1 MSALSPPPPLVDRFR
16 ADVAALGPAPGRLAV
31 AVSGGPDSVALLLLA
46 AAAYPEQVHAA
57 TVDHGLRPESAAEAR
72 FVADLCRAL
81 EVPHATLAVDVDT
94 ARASIQ
100 QSAREARYLAL
111 DGWMKAGR
119 IAVLATAH
127 HIDDQ
132 AETLMMRL
140 LRGAGVGGL
149 AGVRARTLVPAPG
162 SRRLLIRPLL
172 GWRRHELRAIV
183 DAAGIVAVDD
193 PSNRDAGYDRARIRQ
208 RLAETPWIEPAP
220 LARAAG
226 ALGEADEALDWAA
239 AQLWDERVTQA
250 RNGIRWSPRG
260 IPAELRRRI
269 VIAIL
274 ARLAPDAP
282 PPRGQEVGRLLGV
295 LENGGTATLAGIQ
308 AKGGSSWLFSTA
320 PPRKRSG

>member
-16 ADVAALGPAPGRLAV
+16 SDVAALAAEPEQLAV

-46 AAAYPEQVHAA
+46 AAAYPGLVHAA
-57 TVDHGLRPESAAEAR
+57 TVDHGLRAESAAEAG

-100 QSAREARYLAL
+100 QSARAARYLAL
-111 DGWMKAGR
+111 DGWMNAGR
-119 IAVLATAH
+119 IATLATAH

-149 AGVRARTLVPAPG
+149 AGVRARTPVPAPG
-162 SRRLLIRPLL
+162 SGNLLIRPLL
-172 GWRRHELRAIV
+172 GWRRSELRAIV
-183 DAAGIVAVDD
+183 DAAGVKPVDD

-208 RLAETPWIEPAP
+208 CLAEAPWIEPAP

-239 AQLWDERVTQA
+239 AQLWDERVTQG